1 MGFTKTLHIL
11 SKESGIQLEADEISS
26 ILFEIKS
33 ENWELAISKISKFA
47 AKNPTLKTASYK
59 AKFLILKKKF

>member
-33 ENWELAISKISKFA
+33 EN
-47 AKNPTLKTASYK
+47 
-59 AKFLILKKKF
+59 